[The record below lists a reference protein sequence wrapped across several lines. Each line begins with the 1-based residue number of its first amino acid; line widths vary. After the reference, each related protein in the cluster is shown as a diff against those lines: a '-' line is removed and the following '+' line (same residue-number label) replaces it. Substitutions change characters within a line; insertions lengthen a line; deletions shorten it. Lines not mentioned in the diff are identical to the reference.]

1 MTNHARRERSAL
13 ADLLEQVGPDAPTR
27 CDGWATRDLA
37 AHLVLR
43 DRRLDA
49 APGILGG
56 PLAAHAERVRR
67 SLAAGDY
74 RELVAQVRGGPPPW
88 NPLSLPALDR
98 AVNTLEYFVHHE
110 DVRRARPAWQPRVL
124 DPGLESALWGALR
137 SGSRFLMRRSPVG
150 VVLQDLG
157 GRRVTARAGSPAVT
171 LRGAPGELVLVA
183 YGRGRVARFAA
194 DGDPEPVLAA
204 RLGP

>member
-1 MTNHARRERSAL
+1 MTNHARAERSAL
-13 ADLLEQVGPDAPTR
+13 ADLLERVGPAAPT
-27 CDGWATRDLA
+27 CCEGWATRDLA

-56 PLAAHAERVRR
+56 PLGGHSERVRR

-74 RELVAQVRGGPPPW
+74 RALVDQVRGGPPRW
-88 NPLSLPALDR
+88 NPLALPALDR

-110 DVRRARPAWQPRVL
+110 DVRRAQPDWQPRVL
-124 DPGLESALWGALR
+124 DAGLETALWGALR
-137 SGSRFLMRRSPVG
+137 ASARFFMRRAPVG
-150 VVLQDLG
+150 VVLEDPA
-157 GRRVTARAGSPAVT
+157 GRRITARAGSPTVT
-171 LRGAPGELVLVA
+171 LHAPASELVLIA
-183 YGRGRVARFAA
+183 FGRGRVARFTA
-194 DGDPEPVLAA
+194 DSDPGPVLSA